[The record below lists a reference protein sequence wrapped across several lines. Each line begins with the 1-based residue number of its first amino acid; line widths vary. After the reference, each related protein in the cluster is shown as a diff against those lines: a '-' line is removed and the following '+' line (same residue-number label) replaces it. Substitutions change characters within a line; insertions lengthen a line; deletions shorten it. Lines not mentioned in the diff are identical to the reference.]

1 LPAWAGGAAVSVT
14 IDLIDTVSSVC
25 GNADGFTFCGSRTVV
40 LTDLTNNNT
49 VITTFP
55 YKKIT
60 WSATNPVLAA
70 TGTLTLQNALNSD
83 VGTWQL

>member
-1 LPAWAGGAAVSVT
+1 MSAWAGGAAVSVT

-40 LTDLTNNNT
+40 LTDLTNSQ
-49 VITTFP
+49 VITSFP
-55 YKKIT
+55 YKKIK
-60 WSATNPVLAA
+60 WSATVLAA
-70 TGTLTLQNALNSD
+70 TGTLTLENAVNAD

>member
-1 LPAWAGGAAVSVT
+1 MSAWAGGAAVSVL

-40 LTDLTNNNT
+40 LTDITNNI
-49 VITTFP
+49 VITSFP

-83 VGTWQL
+83 VGSWQL

>member
-1 LPAWAGGAAVSVT
+1 MSAWAGGAAVSVT
-14 IDLIDTVSSVC
+14 IDFIDTVSSVC

-40 LTDLTNNNT
+40 LTDLTNSQ
-49 VITTFP
+49 VITSFP

-70 TGTLTLQNALNSD
+70 TGTLTLQNVVNLD

>member
-1 LPAWAGGAAVSVT
+1 LSAWAGGAAVSVT

-25 GNADGFTFCGSRTVV
+25 GNADGFTSCGSRTVV
-40 LTDLTNNNT
+40 LTDLTNSQ

-70 TGTLTLQNALNSD
+70 TETLTLQNAVNSD

>member
-1 LPAWAGGAAVSVT
+1 MSAWAGGASVSVK

-25 GNADGFTFCGSRTVV
+25 GNADGFSNCGSRTVV

-49 VITTFP
+49 VITSFP

-60 WSATNPVLAA
+60 WSAANPVLAA
-70 TGTLTLQNALNSD
+70 TGTLTLQNAVNSD

>member
-1 LPAWAGGAAVSVT
+1 LSAWAGGAAVSVT
-14 IDLIDTVSSVC
+14 IDLIDTLSSVC
-25 GNADGFTFCGSRTVV
+25 GDADGFTFCGSRTVV
-40 LTDLTNNNT
+40 LTDLTNSQ
-49 VITTFP
+49 VITSFP

-70 TGTLTLQNALNSD
+70 TGTLTLQNAVNSD

>member
-1 LPAWAGGAAVSVT
+1 MSAWAGGAAVSVT

-25 GNADGFTFCGSRTVV
+25 GNADGFTFCDSRTVV
-40 LTDLTNNNT
+40 LTDLTNSQ

-60 WSATNPVLAA
+60 WSATNPILAA
-70 TGTLTLQNALNSD
+70 TETLTLQNAVNSD